1 MIEVPKMQRRGRMKL
16 EPTVG
21 CRGVAGGYC
30 TKGEAGGGGI
40 VPYTSR
46 VVGGGGWWCC
56 ALDVQY
62 MLRNWYVTAPCSSHK
77 KVHVL

>member
-1 MIEVPKMQRRGRMKL
+1 MKL

-46 VVGGGGWWCC
+46 VVGGAWLVVGGVVRWT
-56 ALDVQY
+56 Y